1 MFISLTTCTVSSW
14 AELMKLSS
22 SSSFTSWL
30 ALVRPLPSLPS
41 FLVRPVRTLSR
52 ALSIRSIMSLASES
66 VKSSSVGSLLALN
79 DNTPELDTQ
88 FKMNEKQT
96 NSHLL
101 FCLSLIIKS
110 SSDVETTGT
119 ESSVG
124 RSLISEVLQSLREA
138 KMSPTPPKSGEIK
151 NCDIT

>member
-14 AELMKLSS
+14 AELMKLSIPS
-22 SSSFTSWL
+22 ISSSFTSWL

-79 DNTPELDTQ
+79 DNTPELDT
-88 FKMNEKQT
+88 
-96 NSHLL
+96 L
-101 FCLSLIIKS
+101 
-110 SSDVETTGT
+110 
-119 ESSVG
+119 
-124 RSLISEVLQSLREA
+124 RS
-138 KMSPTPPKSGEIK
+138 
-151 NCDIT
+151 

>member
-14 AELMKLSS
+14 AELMKLSIPSS

-79 DNTPELDTQ
+79 DNTPELDTP
-88 FKMNEKQT
+88 FKMN
-96 NSHLL
+96 
-101 FCLSLIIKS
+101 
-110 SSDVETTGT
+110 
-119 ESSVG
+119 
-124 RSLISEVLQSLREA
+124 
-138 KMSPTPPKSGEIK
+138 
-151 NCDIT
+151 